1 MRQRQNGKARLASN
15 TPAPS
20 RLRGACRG
28 PPGCAR
34 GPTATLCL
42 GRGSILSV
50 PSPAGIPCLQAS
62 GGHCHLTTIV
72 PSSVPSK
79 SKLLP
84 SGFAQLQARK
94 AQSGGRCLSIHL
106 AGQTCRGGRE
116 HTEKAPVSSLHVSGP
131 FGARTGPVCYSEF
144 HCSAALGPGAVSC
157 GQQGLSL
164 MRHLEILSW
173 EQKIR

>member
-62 GGHCHLTTIV
+62 GGHCHLTAIV
-72 PSSVPSK
+72 PSSLPSK

-94 AQSGGRCLSIHL
+94 AQSGDRCLSIHL